1 MSATRVTIPAPWLPY
16 PGDITSLSMVQTVLR
31 NVRFNYAL
39 GGSGV
44 THAMA
49 HLAHTA
55 LEAAGAGPAY
65 VIPYAP
71 WGVITIPAP
80 MEADVEGLRGAA
92 VRLDDQKRLKA
103 PWHIVPFVALLES
116 VAEALAAAE
125 SPWIAASLGDL
136 VAGDRVRVHRG
147 DFDRMESVV
156 ELHDGLPMP
165 VDVPAIW
172 LTEGA
177 SGQGVR
183 IERYAE
189 PDRATIPGYPTHD
202 AAAA

>member
-1 MSATRVTIPAPWLPY
+1 MSATSITIPAPWLPY

-44 THAMA
+44 TCAMA

-55 LEAAGAGPAY
+55 LDAAVAGPAY
-65 VIPYAP
+65 VMPPAP

-80 MEADVEGLRGAA
+80 KEADVEGLRGAA
-92 VRLDDQKRLKA
+92 VRLDDQKRLKM
-103 PWHIVPFVALLES
+103 PWHLVPFVALLES
-116 VAEALAAAE
+116 VAETLAAAE
-125 SPWIAASLGDL
+125 SPWVAASRGDL
-136 VAGDRVRVHRG
+136 VPGGRVRVHRG

-156 ELHDGLPMP
+156 ELHDELPTP
-165 VDVPAIW
+165 VDVPVAW
-172 LTEGA
+172 LAEE
-177 SGQGVR
+177 GVR

-189 PDRATIPGYPTHD
+189 PDRATIPGYPPRD